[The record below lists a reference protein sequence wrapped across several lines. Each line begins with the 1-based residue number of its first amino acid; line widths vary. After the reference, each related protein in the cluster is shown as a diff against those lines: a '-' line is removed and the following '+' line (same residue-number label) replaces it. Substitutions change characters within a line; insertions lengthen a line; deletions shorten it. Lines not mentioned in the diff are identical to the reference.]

1 MKVYQNIN
9 GGVIHSHREYDIDPT
24 TKIHEGQVVD
34 LVNGL
39 VVPHA
44 VGGTGA
50 VLGVAAEYHGG
61 TPDALDPRSNGPK
74 ISVWDGPG
82 QVFRCPAPKLTALAG
97 GSATTVK
104 ATLAG
109 AASAYVGGWLKLVA
123 KAEDSANTDAIGTVR
138 RITAFSA
145 SDGTGTFTLTEGGVP
160 AAGDEYVLFLPVGF
174 AGGNLDANGQQ
185 LVVTAT
191 ANLPLRVA
199 GRIEETNEITI
210 VPAKHVF
217 GVTG

>member
-1 MKVYQNIN
+1 MKVHQNID
-9 GGVIHSHREYDIDPT
+9 GGVIHSHREYDIDPA
-24 TKIHEGQVVD
+24 TKIQNGQVVD

-50 VLGVAAEYHGG
+50 VLGVAAEYHSG
-61 TPDALDPRSNGPK
+61 TADALDPRSNGPK
-74 ISVWDGPG
+74 INVWDGPG
-82 QVFRCPAPKLTALAG
+82 QVFSCPAPKLTALAG

-109 AASAYVGGWLKLVA
+109 AASVYVGGHLKLVA
-123 KAEDSANTDAIGTVR
+123 KAADSTNTDAIGTVR
-138 RITAFSA
+138 RITAFATDS
-145 SDGTGTFTLTEGGVP
+145 GTGTFTLTEGGVP
-160 AAGDEYVLFLPVGF
+160 ASGDEYVLFPPVGF
-174 AGGNLDANGQQ
+174 AGGNLDASGQK

-191 ANLPLRVA
+191 AAMPLRVV
-199 GRIEETNEITI
+199 GRIEETNEIT
-210 VPAKHVF
+210 VMAGKHVF